1 MVESETLVTSE
12 KKKAEIN
19 KKAVEATQKDKGHIK
34 KLSN

>member
-1 MVESETLVTSE
+1 MDKSETLVIQE

-19 KKAVEATQKDKGHIK
+19 KKVVEATKNDKGHIK